1 MASAGGSAVVRFI
14 DHSGEGSS
22 VTVITNNLTAGNFA
36 TKLAQYQALV
46 SAIEGV
52 NLGTLNQSQLTAFVA
67 RGSNVPPTNSAAQR
81 EIKWL
86 VSYQDNQQYLDPPT
100 NVVVNNGFGKL
111 FSIEIPCADPSLVR
125 PNTDIADLLLPAWT
139 AFIAAFE
146 AFALSP
152 YGGSVKVVGA
162 RLVGRAL

>member
-1 MASAGGSAVVRFI
+1 MASAGGSAVIRFI

-22 VTVITNNLTAGNFA
+22 VTIITNNLTAGNFA
-36 TKLAQYQALV
+36 TKLTQYQDLV
-46 SAIEGV
+46 ASMEGLS
-52 NLGTLNQSQLTAFVA
+52 LGRLNQSQLTAFVA
-67 RGSNVPPTNSAAQR
+67 RGSNVPPTSTNAQR

-100 NVVVNNGFGKL
+100 NAVVNNGFGKL
-111 FSIEIPCADPSLVR
+111 FSIEIPCANPSLVK
-125 PNTDIADLLLPAWT
+125 PNTDVADLANPSWT
-139 AFIAAFE
+139 AFIAVFE

-152 YGGSVKVVGA
+152 YGGTVRIVGA